1 MTFFFTKMAG
11 RLRKSGWCKVYVGLA
26 VIHTVASVAI
36 LVPNLINALKI
47 GDQTIVNQEDPT
59 EYPPKYFKVIMEVSA
74 FICLEIWR
82 LWLALDSILQMNS
95 LTIYASASFSVFSL
109 AFSVFM
115 IVGSVRW
122 LSIVDGATTEVV
134 HLKQVNLYIQIALCC
149 VEFLLMIPTLYTA
162 YKVIKE
168 FGWQVYKKIGSSI
181 ELQKMYRTAQ
191 WFSLLLKI
199 DVFFEVTFIFIVLFT
214 KYYWYSSGT
223 LQATS
228 SPAISYMYTAVAV
241 CLTLSLPLVREAI
254 ARESYW
260 LINIFLLI
268 QFVFLGFTT
277 HYAYQSIILDD
288 LIDDWYAF
296 YAYLSS
302 VYLAGA
308 TTIVLTIM
316 VEMNFKKGLKPYV
329 QWRKKKLNDAE
340 SLVALGNNQAQ
351 YKKMLDPIDDD
362 D

>member
-1 MTFFFTKMAG
+1 
-11 RLRKSGWCKVYVGLA
+11 
-26 VIHTVASVAI
+26 
-36 LVPNLINALKI
+36 
-47 GDQTIVNQEDPT
+47 
-59 EYPPKYFKVIMEVSA
+59 
-74 FICLEIWR
+74 
-82 LWLALDSILQMNS
+82 
-95 LTIYASASFSVFSL
+95 
-109 AFSVFM
+109 
-115 IVGSVRW
+115 
-122 LSIVDGATTEVV
+122 
-134 HLKQVNLYIQIALCC
+134 
-149 VEFLLMIPTLYTA
+149 
-162 YKVIKE
+162 
-168 FGWQVYKKIGSSI
+168 
-181 ELQKMYRTAQ
+181 MYRTAQ

-296 YAYLSS
+296 YAYC
-302 VYLAGA
+302 
-308 TTIVLTIM
+308 
-316 VEMNFKKGLKPYV
+316 KLKF
-329 QWRKKKLNDAE
+329 
-340 SLVALGNNQAQ
+340 
-351 YKKMLDPIDDD
+351 
-362 D
+362 

>member
-1 MTFFFTKMAG
+1 MAG

-47 GDQTIVNQEDPT
+47 GDQTIVNEEDPT

-74 FICLEIWR
+74 FMCLEIWR

-109 AFSVFM
+109 AFSVFVRINEFIELNTM

-122 LSIVDGATTEVV
+122 LSIVDGVTKEIV

-228 SPAISYMYTAVAV
+228 SPATSYMYTAVAFF
-241 CLTLSLPLVREAI
+241 LTLSIPLVREAI

-268 QFVFLGFTT
+268 QFIFLGFTT

-288 LIDDWYAF
+288 LINDWYAF

-316 VEMNFKKGLKPYV
+316 GLKPYV